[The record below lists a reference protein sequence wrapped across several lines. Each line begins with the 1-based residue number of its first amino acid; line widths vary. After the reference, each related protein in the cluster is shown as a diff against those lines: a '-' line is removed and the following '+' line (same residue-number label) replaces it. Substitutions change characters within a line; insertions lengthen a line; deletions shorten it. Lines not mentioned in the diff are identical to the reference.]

1 MRTINKTSIRNLT
14 ILLGSTMTVLAGA
27 LLAPALPDM
36 AEAFRD
42 VPNAEFL
49 VRLTLTM
56 PALFIAIGAPFAGI
70 LLDRIGRKP
79 VIAASLVLYGISGT
93 SGFFADSLL
102 VILIGRAFL
111 GLSVA
116 GLMTGFTTLI
126 VDYFKGARLN
136 QFLGYQGAFI
146 GLGGVVYL
154 LLAGLLADIGWR
166 FPFLIHLAAFLVLPG
181 LLFAIDEPARAKA
194 STDSAN
200 QKATFPLRPFI
211 IIYSIAFISMAI
223 FFVIPLQ
230 IPFYLTAE
238 GGAANSQVGI
248 ALAAQALAAVF
259 TALLF
264 HRIRAR
270 LSFQSISAFVILSLG
285 INYIIISTS
294 PSYGIVLVGLLIGG
308 LGLGVLPPNLGAWVA
323 STAPSSMRGRAI
335 GGFTL
340 FLFVGQFFTP
350 IFSQPLI
357 TQLGFSGGFRVM
369 GIFSIL
375 LTITI
380 LGLVGYKRFT
390 SRKPSQVQ
398 GT

>member
-1 MRTINKTSIRNLT
+1 MPTINKTSIRNLT

-36 AEAFRD
+36 VEAFRD

-70 LLDRIGRKP
+70 LLDKVGRKP
-79 VIAASLVLYGISGT
+79 IIAASLVLYGISGT

-154 LLAGLLADIGWR
+154 LLAGLLADIGWQ

-194 STDSAN
+194 SMDSEN
-200 QKATFPLRPFI
+200 QKVTFPLRPFI
-211 IIYSIAFISMAI
+211 IIYSVTFISMAL

-248 ALAAQALAAVF
+248 ALAAQAFAAVF
-259 TALLF
+259 TALLY

-285 INYIIISTS
+285 INYMIISTS

-323 STAPSSMRGRAI
+323 SAAPASKRGLAM
-335 GGFTL
+335 GGFTM

-357 TQLGFSGGFRVM
+357 AQLGFSGTFRVM
-369 GIFSIL
+369 GILSIL

-380 LGLVGYKRFT
+380 LGLVGYN
-390 SRKPSQVQ
+390 
-398 GT
+398 